1 MEDPNTM
8 ADTPKWEIVTE
19 KIPGQDFTEKLK
31 VETGYLYR
39 TTVIAGA
46 TTDAAGQVA
55 VAQTFVPDSIVKR

>member
-1 MEDPNTM
+1 MEDPSTM
-8 ADTPKWEIVTE
+8 EDKPKWEMVTE

-46 TTDAAGQVA
+46 TTSSAGQVA
-55 VAQTFVPDSIVKR
+55 VAQTFVPDSVSRR